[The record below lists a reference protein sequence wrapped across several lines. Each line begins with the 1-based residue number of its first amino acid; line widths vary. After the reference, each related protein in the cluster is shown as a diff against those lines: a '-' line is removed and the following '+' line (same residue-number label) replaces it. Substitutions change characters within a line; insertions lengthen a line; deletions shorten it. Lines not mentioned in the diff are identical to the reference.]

1 MTATPSIELPAWM
14 AEQLSQASPDL
25 LRQMVQIFA
34 EALMSADA
42 DAVCGA
48 GYGQRSPDRRNTR
61 NGYRWRGWDTRA
73 GSIELAVP
81 KLRQGSYF
89 PDWLLE
95 RRRRAES
102 ALVSVVATSYLLG
115 VSTRRMEKLVQTLG
129 ITGLSKS
136 QVSEMAKDLDSQ
148 VEAFRTRPLDAGPYT
163 FVAADALVLKVR
175 EAGRTVNV
183 HALLAT
189 GVNADGYREILGLH
203 VTSAEDGAGWLAFF
217 RDLTARGLTGVRLV
231 TSDAHRGLVEAIGA
245 TLPGAAW
252 QRCRT
257 HYAANLMSATPKNAW
272 GWVKALLHSVYD
284 QPDADAVH
292 AQFDRILDA
301 LIDKLPAVAE
311 HLDAARAD
319 ILAFTSFPKAIWRQI
334 WSNNPQERLNREIRR
349 RTDVVGIFPDRTA
362 LVRLVGAVLA
372 EQHDEWTEMRR
383 RASSFAVVLLALLGV
398 ALMLAAFRVD
408 TPMLS
413 GGNPDTCNGWVHG
426 IAFLLIIAMGVLAP
440 LTMALAVRGDAAGG
454 RSRSFPSRLVRSL
467 LLPVLAVG
475 QRLIGDVRVAAP

>member
-48 GYGQRSPDRRNTR
+48 AYGQRSPDRTNTR

-81 KLRQGSYF
+81 KLREGSYF

-115 VSTRRMEKLVQTLG
+115 VSTRRMERLVETLG
-129 ITGLSKS
+129 ITRLSKS

-301 LIDKLPAVAE
+301 LVDKMPAVAE

-383 RASSFAVVLLALLGV
+383 YIGLDILAK
-398 ALMLAAFRVD
+398 
-408 TPMLS
+408 
-413 GGNPDTCNGWVHG
+413 
-426 IAFLLIIAMGVLAP
+426 
-440 LTMALAVRGDAAGG
+440 
-454 RSRSFPSRLVRSL
+454 SRLTKITDPNSTDPEVTIT
-467 LLPVLAVG
+467 A
-475 QRLIGDVRVAAP
+475 ITA